1 MPSES
6 IRVVIA
12 DDHPIVLDGLTMIL
26 AAASAIQ
33 LVGVARSFNE
43 MISLL
48 DSVSTDL
55 LVLDLG
61 GMGGSPL
68 IFVNRMQRVYPNIR
82 IIVFSSSVDL
92 APELVQAGVRGY
104 ITKEELSEQLVA
116 AIQAVRSGQRYFSQ
130 VVQDYLLQATTLHKQ
145 HHISPK
151 ELSVLKLLAQGLG
164 TIAIAEQLGIDPRS
178 VQNHITTL
186 RRKLGCAER
195 TQLVDWYRRM
205 YGIVPQESTDDND
218 GLS

>member
-26 AAASAIQ
+26 TAAPSIQ
-33 LVGVARSFNE
+33 LVGVAQSFNE
-43 MISLL
+43 MIGLL
-48 DSVSTDL
+48 DNVTTDM

-104 ITKEELSEQLVA
+104 ITKEDLSEQLVA

-186 RRKLGCAER
+186 RRKIGCAER
-195 TQLVDWYRRM
+195 TQLVDWYHRM
-205 YGIVPQESTDDND
+205 YGIAPPESTDDND
-218 GLS
+218 GSS

>member
-104 ITKEELSEQLVA
+104 ITKEDLSEQLVA
-116 AIQAVRSGQRYFSQ
+116 AIQAVRSGQSYFSQ

-205 YGIVPQESTDDND
+205 YGIAPQESTDDND
-218 GLS
+218 GSS

>member
-1 MPSES
+1 MASES

-12 DDHPIVLDGLTMIL
+12 DDHPIVLDGLTVIL
-26 AAASAIQ
+26 AAAPWIQ
-33 LVGVARSFNE
+33 LVGVARSFSE

-48 DSVSTDL
+48 DTVPTDM

-68 IFVNRMQRVYPNIR
+68 ILVNRMQRVYPDIR

-104 ITKEELSEQLVA
+104 ITKEDLSEQLVV
-116 AIQAVRSGQRYFSQ
+116 AIRAVRSGQRYFSQ

-151 ELSVLKLLAQGLG
+151 ELSVLKLLTQGLG

-186 RRKLGCAER
+186 RRKIGCAER

-205 YGIVPQESTDDND
+205 YGIAPQESTDDND
-218 GLS
+218 GSS

>member
-1 MPSES
+1 MASES

-12 DDHPIVLDGLTMIL
+12 DDHPIVLDGLTVIL
-26 AAASAIQ
+26 AAAPWIQ
-33 LVGVARSFNE
+33 LVGVARSFDE
-43 MISLL
+43 MISLVE
-48 DSVSTDL
+48 SISTDM

-68 IFVNRMQRVYPNIR
+68 ILVNRMQRVYPDIR

-92 APELVQAGVRGY
+92 APELIQAGVRGY
-104 ITKEELSEQLVA
+104 ITKEDLSEQLVA

-151 ELSVLKLLAQGLG
+151 ELSVLKLLTQGLG

-186 RRKLGCAER
+186 RRKIGCAER

-205 YGIVPQESTDDND
+205 YGIAPQESTDDND
-218 GLS
+218 GSS

>member
-1 MPSES
+1 MLSES

-26 AAASAIQ
+26 TAAPSIQ
-33 LVGVARSFNE
+33 LVGVAQSFNE

-48 DSVSTDL
+48 DNVTTDM

-68 IFVNRMQRVYPNIR
+68 IFVNRMQRVYPNIW

-92 APELVQAGVRGY
+92 APELIQAGVRGY
-104 ITKEELSEQLVA
+104 LTKEDLSEQLVA

-145 HHISPK
+145 YHISPK

-186 RRKLGCAER
+186 RRKIGCAER

-205 YGIVPQESTDDND
+205 YGIAPQESTDDND
-218 GLS
+218 GSS

>member
-26 AAASAIQ
+26 AAAPAIQ
-33 LVGVARSFNE
+33 LVGVAQSFNE

-104 ITKEELSEQLVA
+104 ITKEDLSEQLVA

-178 VQNHITTL
+178 VQNHITML

-195 TQLVDWYRRM
+195 TQLVDWYHRM
-205 YGIVPQESTDDND
+205 YGIAPQESTDDND

>member
-1 MPSES
+1 MPPKS

-12 DDHPIVLDGLTMIL
+12 DDHPIVLDGLTTIL
-26 AAASAIQ
+26 SAAPSIQ
-33 LVGVARSFNE
+33 LVGFARSFSE
-43 MISLL
+43 LIALL
-48 DSVSTDL
+48 DSVSTEI

-68 IFVNRMQRVYPNIR
+68 TLVNRIQRVYPDVR
-82 IIVFSSSVDL
+82 IVVFSSSVDL
-92 APELVQAGVRGY
+92 APELIQVGVRGY
-104 ITKEELSEQLVA
+104 ITKEDLSEQLVA
-116 AIQAVRSGQRYFSQ
+116 AIHAVRSGQRYFSQ

-164 TIAIAEQLGIDPRS
+164 TNAIAEQLGIDPRS

-186 RRKLGCAER
+186 RRKIGCAER

-205 YGIVPQESTDDND
+205 YGIAPQESTDDND
-218 GLS
+218 GSS

>member
-26 AAASAIQ
+26 TAAPSIQ
-33 LVGVARSFNE
+33 LVGVAPSFNE
-43 MISLL
+43 MIGLL
-48 DSVSTDL
+48 DNVTTDM

-92 APELVQAGVRGY
+92 APELVQAGVPGY
-104 ITKEELSEQLVA
+104 ITKEDLSEQLVA

-151 ELSVLKLLAQGLG
+151 ELSVLKLLAQGLE

-195 TQLVDWYRRM
+195 TQLVDWYHRM
-205 YGIVPQESTDDND
+205 YGIAPPESTDDND
-218 GLS
+218 GSS

>member
-12 DDHPIVLDGLTMIL
+12 DDHPIVLDGLTVIL
-26 AAASAIQ
+26 AAAPWIQ
-33 LVGVARSFNE
+33 LVGVARSFSE

-48 DSVSTDL
+48 DTVPTDM

-68 IFVNRMQRVYPNIR
+68 IFVNRMQRVYPDIR

-104 ITKEELSEQLVA
+104 ITKEDLSEQLVA

-130 VVQDYLLQATTLHKQ
+130 VMQDYLLQATTLHKQ

-186 RRKLGCAER
+186 RRKIGCAER

-205 YGIVPQESTDDND
+205 YGIAPQESTDDND
-218 GLS
+218 GSS

>member
-26 AAASAIQ
+26 TAAPSIQ
-33 LVGVARSFNE
+33 LVGVAQSFNE
-43 MISLL
+43 MIGLL
-48 DSVSTDL
+48 DNVTTDM

-104 ITKEELSEQLVA
+104 ITKEDLSEQLVA
-116 AIQAVRSGQRYFSQ
+116 AIQAVRSGQRYFAQ

-151 ELSVLKLLAQGLG
+151 ELSVLKLLAQGLE

-205 YGIVPQESTDDND
+205 YGIAPPESTDDND
-218 GLS
+218 GSS

>member
-12 DDHPIVLDGLTMIL
+12 DDHPIVLDGLTVIL
-26 AAASAIQ
+26 AAAPWIQ
-33 LVGVARSFNE
+33 LVGVARSFSE

-48 DSVSTDL
+48 DTVPTDM

-68 IFVNRMQRVYPNIR
+68 IFVNRMQRVYPDIR

-104 ITKEELSEQLVA
+104 ITKEDLSQQLVA
-116 AIQAVRSGQRYFSQ
+116 AIRAVRSGQRYFSQ

-186 RRKLGCAER
+186 RRKIGCAER

-205 YGIVPQESTDDND
+205 YGTAPQESTHDND

>member
-26 AAASAIQ
+26 TAAPSIQ
-33 LVGVARSFNE
+33 LVGVAQSFNE
-43 MISLL
+43 MIGLL
-48 DSVSTDL
+48 DNVTTDM

-104 ITKEELSEQLVA
+104 ITKEDLSEQLVA
-116 AIQAVRSGQRYFSQ
+116 AIQAVRSGQRYFAQ

-186 RRKLGCAER
+186 RRKIGCAER
-195 TQLVDWYRRM
+195 TQLVDWYHRM
-205 YGIVPQESTDDND
+205 YGIAPPESTDDND
-218 GLS
+218 GAS

>member
-1 MPSES
+1 MPPKS

-12 DDHPIVLDGLTMIL
+12 DDHPIVLDGLTTIL
-26 AAASAIQ
+26 SATPSIQ
-33 LVGVARSFNE
+33 LVGVARSFSE
-43 MISLL
+43 LIALL
-48 DSVSTDL
+48 DSVSTEI

-61 GMGGSPL
+61 GMGGAPL
-68 IFVNRMQRVYPNIR
+68 TLVNRMQRVYPDVR
-82 IIVFSSSVDL
+82 IVIFSSSVDL
-92 APELVQAGVRGY
+92 APELIQAGVRGY
-104 ITKEELSEQLVA
+104 ITKEDLSEQLVA
-116 AIQAVRSGQRYFSQ
+116 AIHAVRNGQRYFSQ

-164 TIAIAEQLGIDPRS
+164 TNAIAEHLGIDPRS

-186 RRKLGCAER
+186 RRKIGCAER

-205 YGIVPQESTDDND
+205 YGIAPQASTDNND
-218 GLS
+218 GSS

>member
-1 MPSES
+1 MPPKS

-12 DDHPIVLDGLTMIL
+12 DDHPIVLDGLTTIL
-26 AAASAIQ
+26 SATPSIQ
-33 LVGVARSFNE
+33 LVGVARSFSE
-43 MISLL
+43 LIALL
-48 DSVSTDL
+48 DSVSTEI

-61 GMGGSPL
+61 GMGGAPL
-68 IFVNRMQRVYPNIR
+68 TLVNRMQRVYPDVR
-82 IIVFSSSVDL
+82 IVIFSSSVDL
-92 APELVQAGVRGY
+92 APELIQAGVRGY
-104 ITKEELSEQLVA
+104 ITKEDLSEQLVA
-116 AIQAVRSGQRYFSQ
+116 AIHAVRNGQRYFSQ

-164 TIAIAEQLGIDPRS
+164 TNAIAEHLGIDPRS

-186 RRKLGCAER
+186 RRKIGCAER

-205 YGIVPQESTDDND
+205 YGIAPQESTDDNH
-218 GLS
+218 G

>member
-12 DDHPIVLDGLTMIL
+12 DDHPIVLDGLTVIL
-26 AAASAIQ
+26 AAAPSIQ
-33 LVGVARSFNE
+33 LVGVARSFDE
-43 MISLL
+43 MISLV
-48 DSVSTDL
+48 DSISTDM

-68 IFVNRMQRVYPNIR
+68 ILVNRMQRVYPDIR

-92 APELVQAGVRGY
+92 APELIQAGVRGY
-104 ITKEELSEQLVA
+104 ITKEDLSEQLVA
-116 AIQAVRSGQRYFSQ
+116 AIQAVRRGQRYFSQ

-151 ELSVLKLLAQGLG
+151 ELSVLKLLTQGLG
-164 TIAIAEQLGIDPRS
+164 TIAIAEHLGIDPRS

-205 YGIVPQESTDDND
+205 YGIAPQESIDDND
-218 GLS
+218 E

>member
-12 DDHPIVLDGLTMIL
+12 DDHPIVLNGLTMIL
-26 AAASAIQ
+26 AAARSIQ

-48 DSVSTDL
+48 DSVSTDM

-68 IFVNRMQRVYPNIR
+68 ILVNRMQRVYPNIR

-92 APELVQAGVRGY
+92 APELIQAGVRGY
-104 ITKEELSEQLVA
+104 ITKEDLSEQLVA

-205 YGIVPQESTDDND
+205 YGIAPQESTDDND
-218 GLS
+218 GSS